1 MYVQVLRK
9 MLPKVRHKSGHRL
22 AVKRF
27 EDQHMGGFIMVDS
40 EKWSLVDKNGFA
52 QAVSALFFSCHAP
65 VYCSSCSLLL
75 VAASFCE
82 PKVASPY
89 VQSKDQK
96 GWSQVFAPPR
106 YVVCFY

>member
-52 QAVSALFFSCHAP
+52 QAVSALFFLPRA
-65 VYCSSCSLLL
+65 SLVPLL
-75 VAASFCE
+75 AARCYS
-82 PKVASPY
+82 
-89 VQSKDQK
+89 
-96 GWSQVFAPPR
+96 
-106 YVVCFY
+106 